1 MGILDRFRRHM
12 PMPARGAH
20 WGPPSARG
28 MATMEEVWWVCAALV
43 RESERL
49 GRRENLSLS
58 IFLEHAAPDVAQV
71 EIYAVLGHL
80 EAEGEIANVRRPSD
94 GNLRFDLTERLFR
107 VAGGGAA
114 RA

>member
-12 PMPARGAH
+12 AMPARPA
-20 WGPPSARG
+20 ARG
-28 MATMEEVWWVCAALV
+28 MATLEEVRRVRVALV

-58 IFLEHAAPDVAQV
+58 IFLEYGGAEVATV

-80 EAEGEIANVRRPSD
+80 EAEGEIVNVRRPSD
-94 GNLRFDLTERLFR
+94 GNLRFDLTERLFG
-107 VAGGGAA
+107 VGG
-114 RA
+114 RATGRA